1 MPSKQIGD
9 AVLDALADR
18 NEVAYV
24 RFASVYYDFK
34 TLDEFE
40 KILAQQRGEK
50 GLRYARCCCVQNR
63 ERSCSRS
70 V

>member
-1 MPSKQIGD
+1 MVGDLRRTSGLYALGESEVPSKQIGD

-40 KILAQQRGEK
+40 KILAQQREK
-50 GLRYARCCCVQNR
+50 RD
-63 ERSCSRS
+63 
-70 V
+70 

>member
-1 MPSKQIGD
+1 MEDALYALGDAEVLSRHIGD
-9 AVLDALADR
+9 QVLDELARR

-24 RFASVYYDFK
+24 RFASVYHDFK

-40 KILAQQRGEK
+40 KILAQRRRQQQQE
-50 GLRYARCCCVQNR
+50 
-63 ERSCSRS
+63 S

>member
-9 AVLDALADR
+9 AVLDSLADR

-40 KILAQQRGEK
+40 KILAQQREK
-50 GLRYARCCCVQNR
+50 RD
-63 ERSCSRS
+63 
-70 V
+70 